1 MNIKCIETVL
11 LEQREEFN
19 TRLLL
24 QNKNQY
30 SKPDK
35 AEGLQ
40 FLFLRNH
47 LQQYFLRKTKFPEQK
62 SAICRKMHYHIAFK
76 SCFFKPGFFLS
87 ISGM

>member
-19 TRLLL
+19 TRLLQ

-35 AEGLQ
+35 TEDLQ
-40 FLFLRNH
+40 FLFLHNH
-47 LQQYFLRKTKFPEQK
+47 LQQYFLKNVFIRKSKFPEQK
-62 SAICRKMHYHIAFK
+62 SAICHINLK
-76 SCFFKPGFFLS
+76 ISCIG
-87 ISGM
+87 I